1 MILALGIHRKCRG
14 EASGDF
20 DYVESE
26 CRKRTFWCAYNL
38 GTYLSAALGRP
49 RTFHDDDIDQE
60 MPLCLDDHQLAY
72 SPTSMLLTPNNQSV
86 MAGSVA
92 HIK

>member
-1 MILALGIHRKCRG
+1 MILALGIHRRSRG
-14 EASGDF
+14 EANGDF
-20 DYVESE
+20 DHVESE

-38 GTYLSAALGRP
+38 DTYLSAALGRP
-49 RTFHDDDIDQE
+49 RAFHDDDIDQE

-72 SPTSMLLTPNNQSV
+72 SPTSMMLTPNSQSV